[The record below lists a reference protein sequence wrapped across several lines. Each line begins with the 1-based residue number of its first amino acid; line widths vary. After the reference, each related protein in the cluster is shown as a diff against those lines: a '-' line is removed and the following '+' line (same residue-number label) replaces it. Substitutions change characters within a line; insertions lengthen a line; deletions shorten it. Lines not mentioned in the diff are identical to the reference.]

1 MPCILSFDMGIKN
14 LAFCQVDIS
23 GTSTEI
29 LLWNNWDLLA
39 SSDTQTASRCVCGG
53 PPSWIEEDKI
63 LCKKGV
69 NSRKTGLKGLPKN
82 VLLNVG
88 SLKTIAA
95 TENWVIAKKPK
106 KEDYIAELKKRY
118 LLPYTKPK
126 GALKTDMTILLDS
139 IERFLDIHL
148 KDFSKS
154 TVIRIENQPVF
165 KAPTMKSV
173 QMMLFSLLLH
183 RLRKEH
189 KWSGSVVFVHASK
202 KTEEAQDDVD
212 AAGGNYKARKSVA
225 EDLTLKRLPEGKWR
239 TFFMTQTKKADLADA
254 FLMSIQ

>member
-1 MPCILSFDMGIKN
+1 MPCVLSFDMGIKN

-23 GTSTEI
+23 GASNEI

-39 SSDTQTASRCVCGG
+39 SSDTQTASRCICGG

-63 LCKKGV
+63 LCKKCV

-95 TENWVIAKKPK
+95 AENWAISKKPK
-106 KEDYIAELKKRY
+106 KEDYIAELKKHY

-126 GALKTDMTILLDS
+126 GALKTDMTTILDS
-139 IERFLDIHL
+139 IERFLDLHL
-148 KDFSKS
+148 RDFSKS

-173 QMMLFSLLLH
+173 QMMLFTLLLH

-189 KWSGSVVFVHASK
+189 NWAGSIVFVHASK
-202 KTEEAQDDVD
+202 KTEEAQDEVD

-225 EDLTLKRLPEGKWR
+225 EELTLKRLPDGKWR